1 MAIARRTFVKH
12 LSAFT
17 AGTMLSQQIAWSATA
32 ESDTLD
38 QVRQSGS
45 DWPCWRGPQGNNIAP
60 QGSAVPDAITADHIR
75 WTSPVPGRGHSSP
88 IIVGEQIFLTTANI
102 PAGTQSVLAY
112 ERATGKSQWETVVHR
127 GGLPTENH
135 PKNTEASP
143 TLACD
148 GESLF
153 AVFYNASA
161 LVLTSLAPDGAIR
174 WQKNLGPYDPQLYK
188 YGYASS
194 PLLYK
199 DLVIVVGDYERQP
212 FLVACNRRT
221 GEEVWRGVRP
231 LTMSF
236 SSPIIA
242 QTGGR
247 DQLLLSGG
255 NVVISYNPDSG
266 EILWRANATSMATCG
281 TIVWNDS
288 MVFASGG
295 FPKAETAGIRSDG
308 SGEVVWRN
316 NQKCYEQSM
325 LVVDDYVYAVTDA
338 GIAYCWRADDGETMW
353 RERLGGAYSSSP
365 ILVGTT
371 IHVFNEAGQGFAF
384 KADPS
389 GYIALGQSKFADDVF
404 ATPAVIG
411 KTMFMRVARNEAGKR
426 QEYLLAISESA

>member
-1 MAIARRTFVKH
+1 LVPDTI
-12 LSAFT
+12 
-17 AGTMLSQQIAWSATA
+17 TA
-32 ESDTLD
+32 E
-38 QVRQSGS
+38 
-45 DWPCWRGPQGNNIAP
+45 
-60 QGSAVPDAITADHIR
+60 HIR
-75 WTSPVPGRGHSSP
+75 WSTPVPGRGHSSP
-88 IIVGEQIFLTTANI
+88 VIAGEQIFLTTADVKE
-102 PAGTQSVLAY
+102 GTQAVLSFN
-112 ERATGKSQWETVVHR
+112 RSTGQANWTQVIHR

-135 PKNTEASP
+135 PKNTEASS
-143 TLACD
+143 TLAYD

-161 LVLTSLAPDGAIR
+161 LVLTALSLDGEVR

-199 DLVIVVGDYERQP
+199 DFVIVVGDYERQP
-212 FLVACNRRT
+212 FLVACNRST

-242 QTGGR
+242 HTSGR

-281 TIVWNDS
+281 TMVWNET

-325 LVVDDYVYAVTDA
+325 LVVNDYVYAVTDA
-338 GIAYCWRADDGETMW
+338 GIAYCWRATDGETMW

-365 ILVGTT
+365 ILVGDV

-384 KADPS
+384 RADPAQ
-389 GYIALGQSKFADDVF
+389 YVALGQSKFADDVF
-404 ATPAVIG
+404 ATPAVVG
-411 KTMFMRVARNEAGKR
+411 STMFMRVARNEAGSR
-426 QEYLLAISESA
+426 QEYLLAISAES